1 MSARARRIREP
12 IQVYL
17 TSTERAALD
26 HMARELGVSRAEVLR
41 RGLKVIGAQGA
52 RSFHSAFDA
61 LVGAVSSLD
70 TPDDL
75 AERHD
80 DYLADDRKRQR
91 GKSRRRS
98 SSTPRPG

>member
-1 MSARARRIREP
+1 VAARAKRIREP

-26 HMARELGVSRAEVLR
+26 RLARELGVSRAEVLR
-41 RGLKVIGAQGA
+41 RGLETIGGQRA
-52 RSFHSAFDA
+52 RSFHSAFEP
-61 LVGAVSSLD
+61 LVGTASSLD

-80 DYLADDRKRQR
+80 DYLADDRERQR
-91 GKSRRRS
+91 GKSRRHS
-98 SSTPRPG
+98 S